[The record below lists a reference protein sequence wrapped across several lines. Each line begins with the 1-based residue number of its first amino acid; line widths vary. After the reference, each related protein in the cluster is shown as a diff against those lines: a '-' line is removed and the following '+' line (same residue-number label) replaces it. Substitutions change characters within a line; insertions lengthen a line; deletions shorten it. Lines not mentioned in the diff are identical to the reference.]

1 LNSDPQVNFPSAPGR
16 AAFPVRDLALLLA
29 VAGLLFFAWLGRLP
43 LIEPDEGRNAEVAR
57 EMLATGD
64 FITPHFNTLTYLDK
78 PAAYFWMVAGSFRV
92 AGVNEWA
99 ARLPS
104 ALMALATMLLVWFL
118 ARRMFGDGAGLRAGL
133 AFATAPLVIVYSRY
147 VIFDMTLAFLVCA
160 AMVSYWQ
167 AQASNFRRPLL
178 DMIFFAALGVAA
190 ITKGPVGFLLPLLS
204 VLTFAGITGR
214 WRDLRR
220 LRWGLGV
227 LVFLAAAL
235 PWFLAVSMR
244 NPGFPRYAF
253 WQESLQRFATSST
266 RRGGSIFYYLPVYL
280 GGYLP
285 WSIFLLYAGLTRLKL
300 WRRMR
305 EESDRPTAYLVSWAA
320 VVLIFFTI
328 SRSKLPGYFL
338 PAVAPLSILTAKVWE
353 DFETLKSGRPR
364 WLGPSFLT
372 LAALGI
378 VVAVLPQ
385 AFRWEAVA
393 AAANRKIP
401 PAALALLKPSLFY
414 SGLVLAALGIL
425 GRNLTRHSTAAKS
438 SLFSLALLAMTV
450 PLLLVRWAPALEAYA
465 NVLSSRRL
473 AQAIQNGPE
482 RDLPVYGYYCFRTGL
497 PFYLQRPVNLVT
509 TDASELTSNYVAANL
524 ARMRQETTAAG
535 LEPVLSD
542 PQNLRERVQRATRP
556 ILVMVRV
563 RDTQKLFDTVPN
575 AEPLWTEWEHSIW
588 KIPPGR
594 NEEVGSRK

>member
-244 NPGFPRYAF
+244 NRGFPRYAF

>member
-1 LNSDPQVNFPSAPGR
+1 LNSDPQVNSLSAPGR
-16 AAFPVRDLALLLA
+16 AALPVRDLALLLA
-29 VAGLLFFAWLGRLP
+29 VAGFLFFAWLGRLP

-64 FITPHFNTLTYLDK
+64 LITPHFNTLTYLDK
-78 PAAYFWMVAGSFRV
+78 PAVYFWMVAASFRA

-104 ALMALATMLLVWFL
+104 ALMALATMFLVWFL

-167 AQASNFRRPLL
+167 AQASDFRRPLF

-204 VLTFAGITGR
+204 VLAFAGITGR

-220 LRWGLGV
+220 LRWGLGL
-227 LVFLAAAL
+227 LVFVAAAL
-235 PWFLAVSMR
+235 PWFLAVSVR
-244 NPGFPRYAF
+244 NPGFLRYAL
-253 WQESLQRFATSST
+253 WQESLQRFATGST
-266 RRGGSIFYYLPVYL
+266 RRGGSFFYYLPVYL

-285 WSIFLLYAGLTRLKL
+285 WSFFLLYAGLTRLKL
-300 WRRMR
+300 WRRLR
-305 EESDRPTAYLVSWAA
+305 EESDRPTAYLVSWVA
-320 VVLIFFTI
+320 VVFIFFTI

-353 DFETLKSGRPR
+353 DFETSGSDRPR
-364 WLGPSFLT
+364 WLGPGFLT
-372 LAALGI
+372 LTALGI

-393 AAANRKIP
+393 AAASRKIP
-401 PAALALLKPSLFY
+401 PGALVLLKPSLFY
-414 SGLVLAALGIL
+414 SGLALAALGIL

-438 SLFSLALLAMTV
+438 SLISLALLAMAM

-465 NVLSSRRL
+465 NVVSSRRL
-473 AQAIQNGPE
+473 AQAIHQGPE
-482 RDLPVYGYYCFRTGL
+482 KDLPVYGYYCFRTSL

-535 LEPVLSD
+535 PDSVLSD
-542 PQNLRERVQRATRP
+542 PQDLRARVQRATRP
-556 ILVMVRV
+556 LLVMVRV
-563 RDTQKLFDTVPN
+563 RDAQKLLDAVPN
-575 AEPLWTEWEHSIW
+575 AEPLWTDWEHSIW
-588 KIPPGR
+588 KIPPGQT
-594 NEEVGSRK
+594 EGVGSRK

>member
-1 LNSDPQVNFPSAPGR
+1 MNSPSAPAR

-64 FITPHFNTLTYLDK
+64 LITPHFNTLTYLDK
-78 PAAYFWMVAGSFRV
+78 PAVYFWMVAASFRV

-133 AFATAPLVIVYSRY
+133 AFATAPLVIAFSRY
-147 VIFDMTLAFLVCA
+147 VIFDMTLAFLVCL

-167 AQASNFRRPLL
+167 AQASGFRRPAFDVL
-178 DMIFFAALGVAA
+178 FFAALGVAA

-204 VLTFAGITGR
+204 VLAFAGLTGR

-220 LRWGLGV
+220 LRWGFGL

-235 PWFLAVSMR
+235 PWFAAVSLR

-253 WQESLQRFATSST
+253 WQESLRRFATGST
-266 RRGGSIFYYLPVYL
+266 HRGGSIFYYLPVYL

-285 WSIFLLYAGLTRLKL
+285 WSFFLLYAGLTRLGL
-300 WRRMR
+300 WRRLR
-305 EESDRPTAYLVSWAA
+305 DEGQRPAAFLISWSA
-320 VVLIFFTI
+320 VVFIFFTV

-353 DFETLKSGRPR
+353 DFKTSESGRPA
-364 WLGPSFLT
+364 WLGPGFLT

-378 VVAVLPQ
+378 VFAALPQ
-385 AFRWEAVA
+385 ALRWEAA
-393 AAANRKIP
+393 AAAASRKIP
-401 PAALALLKPSLFY
+401 PATLALLQPALFY
-414 SGLVLAALGIL
+414 SGLALAALAIF
-425 GRNLTRHSTAAKS
+425 GRNLARRSTAAKS
-438 SLFSLALLAMTV
+438 ALFSFALLALTV
-450 PLLLVRWAPALEAYA
+450 PLLLVRWAPALQAYA
-465 NVLSSRRL
+465 NVASSRRL
-473 AQAIQNGPE
+473 AQAIQQGPE
-482 RDLPVYGYYCFRTGL
+482 RDLPVYGYYCFRTSL

-509 TDASELTSNYVAANL
+509 TDASELTSNYIAANL
-524 ARMRQETTAAG
+524 ARMRQQASAAG
-535 LEPVLSD
+535 AEPVLSD
-542 PQNLRERVQRATRP
+542 PEDLRERIQRATRP
-556 ILVMVRV
+556 MLVMVRV
-563 RDTQKLFDTVPN
+563 RDVQKLLDAVPE
-575 AEPLWTEWEHSIW
+575 AEPLWTDWEHSIW
-588 KIPPGR
+588 KIPAGR
-594 NEEVGSRK
+594 SEEVGSRE